1 MGCLAS
7 KPDATAAVPAGAGS
21 PRAPDADTKDTRA
34 AAAKNAFA
42 TVDKSGDGKVSM
54 PEAKKALEA
63 AFPKLGKYVAKAFL
77 ASDDDGS
84 FYLDREEYEAV
95 HTCLASFAAVDTSA
109 DGKVSAMEAKAA
121 LAAEFAAVTIPT
133 TFFLTSDADG
143 DFYLSLPELVGLR
156 QSVATYA
163 DADKSGG
170 KVSMPEAKKMLVA
183 RFPRRANTV
192 AEFFLAADETK
203 DFYLSLVEFSSLM
216 RTFASFTKADRSGDG
231 KVSLPEAKKAVANDF
246 GEGPLK
252 KLTALFMEY
261 DGKGGDF
268 YLQPKEYYARIRRL
282 RRRGLRNRDIALVLL
297 ARPGGGHG
305 RGGGE
310 CALARPLAKRR
321 VSPPNKEKVGG
332 RVTD

>member
-1 MGCLAS
+1 MGCSSS
-7 KPDATAAVPAGAGS
+7 KPGATAAQKQAGAPEQAG
-21 PRAPDADTKDTRA
+21 PPDADTKDTRA
-34 AAAKNAFA
+34 AAAKDAFA

-95 HTCLASFAAVDTSA
+95 HACLASFAAVDTSA

-156 QSVATYA
+156 QSVAAYA
-163 DADKSGG
+163 DADKSGDG
-170 KVSMPEAKKMLVA
+170 KISMPEAKKLLVA

-268 YLQPKEYYARIRRL
+268 YLQPKEYYAL
-282 RRRGLRNRDIALVLL
+282 
-297 ARPGGGHG
+297 HK
-305 RGGGE
+305 
-310 CALARPLAKRR
+310 ALAA
-321 VSPPNKEKVGG
+321 
-332 RVTD
+332 